1 MIVRIRLQCGPRIQ
15 RHKRKNQH
23 VALAVATLLNPVA
36 VTACA
41 LAVWRLAADL
51 GTARQFAI
59 PNGLFSHW
67 QVWVGIVAGL
77 KLAAMLLNRYGNS
90 EPVLRNSEQKTRE
103 TLLDS
108 GF

>member
-1 MIVRIRLQCGPRIQ
+1 MIVRIRLQRGPRVKKN
-15 RHKRKNQH
+15 RRKNQH
-23 VALAVATLLNPVA
+23 VALALATLLNPAA

-41 LAVWRLAADL
+41 LALWRLAADL

-67 QVWVGIVAGL
+67 QVWLGIMALL
-77 KLAAMLLNRYGNS
+77 KLAAILLNRYGNS
-90 EPVLRNSEQKTRE
+90 EPVLQNSEQKTRE
-103 TLLDS
+103 TLLNS